1 MYEAKVVGGAI
12 NPKYV
17 DLLDEDR
24 GIANQKFVCI
34 SFVSP
39 ELVLKQKEIFM
50 FESFVKQWEFT
61 KATEKYTQFFHFL
74 AYKYSLNF
82 DAILADFREFMAS
95 EKGDLMMTS
104 ILDDYKSYK
113 DQHEETLEGEFGNN
127 VNFQTSTRGI
137 KVRGVYPTQ
146 AEAEL
151 RCKLL
156 RDVDPNHDVYVGPVG
171 LWMPWEPEAYKTGR
185 VEYLE
190 EELNQLM
197 HEKHKNETKAK
208 QEFDKRVLETKQ
220 NAIEENKKKAEESG
234 NLLSQNIDKD
244 GNLYSVDKTGKNN
257 EITIE
262 EMRKELFE
270 SEDVVIGESD
280 HGLSRLTEN
289 QKEESE
295 EEKEEGEEEK
305 EEGEEEKEEGEPEE
319 GHWAMGPEEPAEPEE
334 KEEDNMTMPPS

>member
-1 MYEAKVVGGAI
+1 MYEPKEMEGVI
-12 NPKYV
+12 NDKYV

-24 GIANQKFVCI
+24 AIANQKFVCV

-39 ELVLKQKEIFM
+39 ETILKKKEIFF
-50 FESFVKQWEFT
+50 FESFVSQWQFT

-74 AYKYSLNF
+74 AFKYSLNF
-82 DAILADFREFMAS
+82 DAILEDFTDFMAS
-95 EKGDLMMTS
+95 EKGDLLMTP
-104 ILDDYKSYK
+104 ILDDYKTYK
-113 DQHEETLEGEFGNN
+113 DQHEESLESEFGKT
-127 VNFQTSTRGI
+127 VDFQTCTRGL

-146 AEAEL
+146 EEAEL

-156 RDVDPNHDVYVGPVG
+156 REVDPNHDVYVGPVG

-190 EELNQLM
+190 DELNQLM
-197 HEKHKNETKAK
+197 HEKQKNEVKAK
-208 QEFDKRVLETKQ
+208 QEFDKRVLETKHK
-220 NAIEENKKKAEESG
+220 AIAENKKKAAESG

-244 GNLYSVDKTGKNN
+244 GNLYSVDKTGQNN
-257 EITIE
+257 EISVE

-289 QKEESE
+289 QQKETTGEE
-295 EEKEEGEEEK
+295 EEKETTGEEEEKKTTGEEEEK
-305 EEGEEEKEEGEPEE
+305 ETTGEEE
-319 GHWAMGPEEPAEPEE
+319 E
-334 KEEDNMTMPPS
+334 KLR